1 MSYAQVTTSN
11 SRERPQTTTKTT
23 ANDHKNDRKRPQKR
37 PQTTA
42 KTTANDHKN
51 DHKRPQTTAND
62 HKRPQKRPQTTA
74 KTTAKTTANDRKR
87 PQTTAITTANDCNND
102 WNMIALMLQI
112 LLHLFGL

>member
-1 MSYAQVTTSN
+1 MRVRHGLMTHSLFFYRVTCQLHAGYMSYAQVTTSN
-11 SRERPQTTTKTT
+11 SRI
-23 ANDHKNDRKRPQKR
+23 NDRKRPQ
-37 PQTTA
+37 
-42 KTTANDHKN
+42 
-51 DHKRPQTTAND
+51 KRPQTTAND